1 MTTPA
6 PSHPYRARRAC
17 LSVPGSS
24 EKMLAKAP
32 GLGADELVLDLED
45 AVAAADK
52 EQAREQVLAALGSMP
67 SGTSCAV
74 RVNAPRTQWCH
85 ADLVALAGA
94 PQAPSTVV
102 VPKVQSA
109 GDMAF
114 VDRLLDGAER
124 AAGSSEPIGVQA
136 LIETSVGLRAL
147 DAIVAE
153 SARLRSLILGYA
165 DLAASLGRTRAGAA
179 VLDAWLP
186 AQEAVLHAARAAGV
200 QAIDGP
206 FLGLADDADFRAA
219 ATRAADLGFDG
230 KWAIHPAQVAA
241 LTELFT
247 PPPAEVD
254 HARAVLG
261 ALDGGAPGAVALNG
275 EMIDEASA
283 AAARRLLAR
292 VS

>member
-6 PSHPYRARRAC
+6 PPPSYRSRRAC

-52 EQAREQVLAALGSMP
+52 EQARELVLTALESLP
-67 SGTSCAV
+67 ADATCAV
-74 RVNAPRTQWCH
+74 RVNAPRTPWCH

-94 PQAPSTVV
+94 PRPPATVI
-102 VPKVQSA
+102 VPKVEGA
-109 GDMAF
+109 GDLAF
-114 VDRLLDGAER
+114 VDRLLEGAER
-124 AAGSSEPIGVQA
+124 AAGAAEPLGVQA
-136 LIETSVGLRAL
+136 LIETPVGLRAL

-153 SARLRSLILGYA
+153 GGRLRSLILGYA

-179 VLDAWLP
+179 LLDAWLP

-206 FLGLADDADFRAA
+206 FLGLADDAEFRAA
-219 ATRAADLGFDG
+219 ATRARDLGFDG

-241 LTELFT
+241 LIELFT
-247 PPPAEVD
+247 PPAAEVD
-254 HARAVLG
+254 HARAVLE
-261 ALDGGAPGAVALNG
+261 ALDGGAPGAVALDG